1 MKTTLKTTMVLAAK
15 PVRQPVRYHR
25 RMSHASPTGPAAGDT
40 ETSTPAAAPYPD
52 HDDPPAGRGRWARWS
67 RFVTPAVA
75 VLAAALAIAAWFD
88 PLHRSA
94 PTYTPQQADAAKTKI
109 CAAYTTVHQGVVTNT
124 HKPNPVPGNP
134 AGALAVAAN
143 ARLALLGGGAYLR
156 DRLAGEPATPA
167 ELANAVTGLADT
179 IEELGINYLAGASN
193 QVQEPLRKTLD
204 TQLAAL
210 DKLCT

>member
-1 MKTTLKTTMVLAAK
+1 MPHPFSTKPAPGDTPTSPRQGARWTRFLTPALAA
-15 PVRQPVRYHR
+15 
-25 RMSHASPTGPAAGDT
+25 
-40 ETSTPAAAPYPD
+40 
-52 HDDPPAGRGRWARWS
+52 
-67 RFVTPAVA
+67 
-75 VLAAALAIAAWFD
+75 LALVVAIAAWFD
-88 PLHRSA
+88 PLHHNS
-94 PTYTPQQADAAKTKI
+94 TPAFSRQQTDEAKNKI
-109 CAAYTTVHQGVVTNT
+109 CAAYTAVHQGVVANT
-124 HKPNPVPGNP
+124 HMTNPVPGNP
-134 AGALAVAAN
+134 AGALGVAAN

-179 IEELGINYLAGASN
+179 IEELGVNYLAGAPN